1 MTEQITADVVVVGSG
16 VVGSLSA
23 YRLAQAGAK
32 VVILEAGGE
41 IKRGDAVHRWQQS
54 TDKGANS
61 PYPAAPHAPQPSD
74 DDPDS
79 WYVNVGPVAFNGAY
93 VRSVGGTTWHWTGF
107 ADRLRP
113 NDLQMKSKYGIGF
126 DWPVTYEDLQPW
138 YRDAENEWGVAGYR
152 EDADSWGTPRTD
164 AYPLPGVPATYLDE
178 QVQKAIGKLDLNV
191 GRFSHARNSIEHD
204 GRPPCCGNNTCQPI
218 CPIQAKYDATVHVHK
233 AVKAGARLVTDA
245 VVYDIVVDASQKV
258 TAVRF
263 KRPDNSEGE
272 ATAKVFII
280 GCHAIENPRLLLM
293 SQRDTTPNGVANSS
307 GTVGRYLTG
316 QVNQNTFGLTPQP
329 VYPYRGP
336 QQTGGITQWRDGDF
350 RSKFAGVGTSIMN
363 DGWHPFF
370 GPGIWATTFAKQG
383 LRGEALRNA
392 VTDHTNREFRLNSSA
407 EMLGSPDNRIDLD
420 PDKKDALGL
429 PRPRVS
435 FSYDDW
441 TKAGLDNALKVNKEI
456 MEAIGATQV
465 RHDDPSVS
473 QAIIT
478 STARMGTDP
487 KSSVVDPMGKTHD
500 HPNLYVLG
508 TSAHV
513 SAPINPPT
521 LTTAALTLRAAAQI
535 KDELAG

>member
-1 MTEQITADVVVVGSG
+1 MTEQINADVVIVGSG
-16 VVGSLSA
+16 VVGSLAA

-32 VVILEAGGE
+32 VVILEAGKE
-41 IKRGDAVHRWQQS
+41 ITRSNAVRRWQRS

-74 DDPDS
+74 NDPNS
-79 WYVNVGPVAFNGAY
+79 YYVNVGPVAFNGAY

-107 ADRLRP
+107 ADRLRA
-113 NDLQMKSKYGIGF
+113 NDLQMKTKYGVGF
-126 DWPVTYEDLQPW
+126 DWPITYDELEPW
-138 YRDAENEWGVAGYR
+138 YREVEDEWGVAGYQ
-152 EDADSWGTPRTD
+152 EDAAAWGTPRTVP
-164 AYPLPGVPATYLDE
+164 YPLPGVPSTYLDQ
-178 QVQKAIGKLDLNV
+178 QVAKAAAKVNLNV

-233 AVKAGARLVTDA
+233 ATRAGAQLVTEA
-245 VVYDIVVDASQKV
+245 VAYDIVVDDSQKV
-258 TAVRF
+258 TSIRF

-272 ATAKVFII
+272 AIGKIFII
-280 GCHAIENPRLLLM
+280 GCHAIENPRLLLL
-293 SQRDTTPNGVANSS
+293 SKRDTTPNGVANSS
-307 GTVGRYLTG
+307 GLVGRYLTG

-336 QQTGGITQWRDGDF
+336 QQTGGITDWRDGDF

-383 LRGEALRNA
+383 LRGDALRDA

-407 EMLGSPDNRIDLD
+407 EMLGSKDNFVDLD
-420 PDKKDALGL
+420 PDKKDPLGL
-429 PRPRVS
+429 ARPRVT
-435 FSYDDW
+435 FSYDDY
-441 TKAGLDNALKVNKEI
+441 TKAGLENAMKVNHQI
-456 MEAIGATQV
+456 MEAIGATEV
-465 RHDDPSVS
+465 RDDEPSVS

-487 KSSVVDPMGKTHD
+487 KESVVDPMCKTHD
-500 HPNLYVLG
+500 HPNLYVVG

-521 LTTAALTLRAAAQI
+521 LTTAALSLRAAEQI
-535 KDELAG
+535 KGELAG